1 MKKRYTIGVMIGNAN
16 SPHTMDLMQG
26 IFHAAQSM
34 DVNVILFLGIHSSY
48 YYKSYFG
55 EDLTNDNKK
64 KKNGYRLDIV
74 LIVSFFVMLI
84 SFCAYMMNTTL
95 EEVLENETGSSVV
108 THDYTYESVES
119 SSAA

>member
-1 MKKRYTIGVMIGNAN
+1 MV
-16 SPHTMDLMQG
+16 L
-26 IFHAAQSM
+26 
-34 DVNVILFLGIHSSY
+34 
-48 YYKSYFG
+48 KSYFG
-55 EDLTNDNKK
+55 EDLMNDNKK

-108 THDYTYESVES
+108 THDYESAES

>member
-1 MKKRYTIGVMIGNAN
+1 MHLSHGSVY
-16 SPHTMDLMQG
+16 G
-26 IFHAAQSM
+26 IKISA
-34 DVNVILFLGIHSSY
+34 ILSFWLEKYSIMVL
-48 YYKSYFG
+48 KSYFG
-55 EDLTNDNKK
+55 EDLMNDNKK

-108 THDYTYESVES
+108 THDYTYESAES

>member
-1 MKKRYTIGVMIGNAN
+1 
-16 SPHTMDLMQG
+16 MD
-26 IFHAAQSM
+26 
-34 DVNVILFLGIHSSY
+34 
-48 YYKSYFG
+48 
-55 EDLTNDNKK
+55 DNKN

-74 LIVSFFVMLI
+74 LIVSFFVLLI
-84 SFCAYMMNTTL
+84 SFCAYMMNTAL

>member
-1 MKKRYTIGVMIGNAN
+1 M
-16 SPHTMDLMQG
+16 
-26 IFHAAQSM
+26 
-34 DVNVILFLGIHSSY
+34 
-48 YYKSYFG
+48 
-55 EDLTNDNKK
+55 NDNKK

-119 SSAA
+119 SSAAQCKIQKLDKLKCFTRLLNSPIYDNPEA

>member
-1 MKKRYTIGVMIGNAN
+1 M
-16 SPHTMDLMQG
+16 
-26 IFHAAQSM
+26 
-34 DVNVILFLGIHSSY
+34 
-48 YYKSYFG
+48 
-55 EDLTNDNKK
+55 NDNKK

-108 THDYTYESVES
+108 THDYTYESAEN
-119 SSAA
+119 SSAAQRKIKKLDKLKCFMCLLNSPIYDISEVRSGA

>member
-1 MKKRYTIGVMIGNAN
+1 M
-16 SPHTMDLMQG
+16 
-26 IFHAAQSM
+26 
-34 DVNVILFLGIHSSY
+34 
-48 YYKSYFG
+48 
-55 EDLTNDNKK
+55 NDNKK

-108 THDYTYESVES
+108 TQQFSGIVQNLKIRQVKVLYVLAEFAYLRHLRGMEQHSKTHEMTS
-119 SSAA
+119 

>member
-1 MKKRYTIGVMIGNAN
+1 MPLLLKIKVLPEMVGNFML
-16 SPHTMDLMQG
+16 S
-26 IFHAAQSM
+26 
-34 DVNVILFLGIHSSY
+34 V
-48 YYKSYFG
+48 
-55 EDLTNDNKK
+55 
-64 KKNGYRLDIV
+64 V

-108 THDYTYESVES
+108 THDYTYESAES

>member
-1 MKKRYTIGVMIGNAN
+1 MV
-16 SPHTMDLMQG
+16 L
-26 IFHAAQSM
+26 
-34 DVNVILFLGIHSSY
+34 
-48 YYKSYFG
+48 KSYFG
-55 EDLTNDNKK
+55 EDLMNDNK
-64 KKNGYRLDIV
+64 NSYRLDIV

-108 THDYTYESVES
+108 THDYTYESAES